1 MTAALARHATVPG
14 RAAAFAGTWE
24 LVRLIVRRDRVA
36 LGLWVILMAALPTG
50 LVSAVEQ
57 GYPTEADRAAFAV
70 GAAVN
75 PAELATRGPVFAAT
89 VGGLTAWTI
98 ASSAVLL
105 GGVVNILL
113 VVRHT
118 RAEEQAG
125 RRELVG
131 AGVLG
136 RYAPLAAA
144 LVVVTVGNL
153 AIAALVTAGLAAA
166 GLPAAGGV
174 ALGMAI
180 AAGGLL
186 FAAVGAVAAQVAEG
200 TGAAN
205 GIGFAVLGALFA
217 VAAAGEVSRSW
228 LVWLSPFGWSR
239 RVQAFAGEQW
249 AVFGLFALATA
260 VLVVAAFVLSARR
273 DVGAGLLA
281 ARPGPARAAPGLRS
295 PIALTWRLAR
305 GGILAWTA
313 GLTLLGLLLGAA
325 MASIGDQLDTAAFRD
340 LTGTLGGGDPAEVF
354 FRFILYVLAQVVTA
368 FGLATVLEMRS
379 QETGG
384 LTDLVLATPV
394 RRAQWAIGHVAVAA
408 TGVVVGLA
416 GLGLGAG
423 VGYGTP
429 LAVIGTTLAYV
440 PACLLFA
447 GLAMALY
454 GWALRLAGPVTWTVF
469 GLVLLL
475 DLVGEFGLADASLL
489 GLSPFV
495 RTLGPLTVGDG
506 LAEALLVISLIA
518 VALVAVGLA
527 GLARRD
533 LG

>member
-1 MTAALARHATVPG
+1 
-14 RAAAFAGTWE
+14 
-24 LVRLIVRRDRVA
+24 
-36 LGLWVILMAALPTG
+36 
-50 LVSAVEQ
+50 
-57 GYPTEADRAAFAV
+57 
-70 GAAVN
+70 
-75 PAELATRGPVFAAT
+75 
-89 VGGLTAWTI
+89 
-98 ASSAVLL
+98 
-105 GGVVNILL
+105 
-113 VVRHT
+113 
-118 RAEEQAG
+118 
-125 RRELVG
+125 
-131 AGVLG
+131 
-136 RYAPLAAA
+136 
-144 LVVVTVGNL
+144 
-153 AIAALVTAGLAAA
+153 
-166 GLPAAGGV
+166 
-174 ALGMAI
+174 
-180 AAGGLL
+180 
-186 FAAVGAVAAQVAEG
+186 
-200 TGAAN
+200 
-205 GIGFAVLGALFA
+205 
-217 VAAAGEVSRSW
+217 
-228 LVWLSPFGWSR
+228 
-239 RVQAFAGEQW
+239 
-249 AVFGLFALATA
+249 
-260 VLVVAAFVLSARR
+260 
-273 DVGAGLLA
+273 
-281 ARPGPARAAPGLRS
+281 
-295 PIALTWRLAR
+295 
-305 GGILAWTA
+305 
-313 GLTLLGLLLGAA
+313 

-384 LTDLVLATPV
+384 LADAVLATPV

-506 LAEALLVISLIA
+506 LAGALLVISLIA

-533 LG
+533 LD